1 MRITKTYTPE
11 FKLDAIRRAR
21 ENKNINAT
29 ARELGIAP
37 SLLSHWIRQQQA
49 RGAAA
54 FPGKEGLTELET
66 ELKRLRKENE
76 VLRQEREILKAA
88 AKFFAR
94 ENK

>member
-21 ENKNINAT
+21 ENKNTNAT

-37 SLLSHWIRQQQA
+37 SLLSHWIRQQEA

-54 FPGKEGLTELET
+54 FSGKGKEGLTDLEA
-66 ELKRLRKENE
+66 ENKRLRKENE
-76 VLRQEREILKAA
+76 VLRLLDPKTHLTGRVAGT
-88 AKFFAR
+88 
-94 ENK
+94 

>member
-1 MRITKTYTPE
+1 MRITKTYTSE

-54 FPGKEGLTELET
+54 FPGKGKESLTELET

-76 VLRQEREILKAA
+76 VLRLLDPKTHLTGRVAGA
-88 AKFFAR
+88 
-94 ENK
+94 